1 MTVIIVYTTDA
12 HHSHAS
18 KDFLAVFSSR
28 QKAIEGCKKHAKE
41 NKPILSMSDINNL
54 SAFNQTQGR
63 EVNYLLDE
71 ATVNPKTF

>member
-1 MTVIIVYTTDA
+1 MTVIVVYTTDA

-18 KDFLAVFSSR
+18 KDFLAIFSSR
-28 QKAIEGCKKHAKE
+28 QKAIEGCRKHAKE
-41 NKPILSMSDINNL
+41 NKAPLNMSDISSL
-54 SAFNQTQGR
+54 SAFNQTQSR